1 MNMYKDFF
9 LVSVSSEGQWH
20 DIKGFMP
27 YIAPNYTCFGVDLST
42 DINFSWLIMMVASK
56 FMLHTNPI
64 RLSFQ

>member
-27 YIAPNYTCFGVDLST
+27 YIAPNYTCFGVNISS
-42 DINFSWLIMMVASK
+42 DINFGGLITLVTSK
-56 FMLHTNPI
+56 SMLHTN
-64 RLSFQ
+64 